1 MKILVTGTAGFIG
14 FHLAKKLLERG
25 DEVVGLDNINDY
37 YDVNLKYARLNE
49 LGIQISHCEQ
59 SQAVSETAASQAP
72 RSDSHCERRAAILS
86 SKYPNHKFVKMDLAD
101 TQAINKLFETEKF
114 DAVCNL
120 AAQAGVRYSIE
131 NPHAY
136 IQSNVV
142 GFMNILE
149 ACRNYGVKNLAY
161 ASSSSVYGLNKS
173 QPFKTS
179 DHTDHPISLYAA
191 TKKSNEMMAHTYS
204 HLYGI
209 ATTGLRFFTVYG
221 EWGRPDMAP
230 MLFADAI
237 LNDRAIKVFNHGNMS
252 RDFTY
257 IDDIVDGIIKVID
270 NPAKPLD
277 PLLLR
282 EATQCLEQD
291 CRAMLA
297 VTENGHYDDKSDKAI
312 FTSLPADRS
321 TAPYRIYNIG
331 NNSPVQLLDFIKTLE
346 ISLKKEAKK
355 NFMDMQD
362 GDVVSTYAD
371 VSALI
376 DDFGYKPD
384 TSLEVGVEK
393 FVKWYKEFYNEKG
406 EK

>member
-1 MKILVTGTAGFIG
+1 VKILVTGTAGFIG

-25 DEVVGLDNINDY
+25 DEAVGLDNINDY

-49 LGIQISHCEQ
+49 LGINRNE
-59 SQAVSETAASQAP
+59 VE
-72 RSDSHCERRAAILS
+72 S
-86 SKYPNHKFVKMDLAD
+86 SNSKFNIHHSTFSPLHKFYKVDLED
-101 TQAINKLFETEKF
+101 TEAINHIFEVEQF
-114 DAVCNL
+114 DAVVNL

-149 ACRNYGVKNLAY
+149 ACRNYDVKNLSY

-179 DHTDHPISLYAA
+179 DHTDHPVSLYAA
-191 TKKSNEMMAHTYS
+191 TKKSNEMIAHTYS

-209 ATTGLRFFTVYG
+209 SCIGLRFFTVYG

-230 MLFADAI
+230 MLFASAI
-237 LNDRAIKVFNHGNMS
+237 TEDRPIKVFNHGNMS

-257 IDDIVDGIIKVID
+257 VGDIVDGIIKVID
-270 NPAKPLD
+270 NPAKP
-277 PLLLR
+277 
-282 EATQCLEQD
+282 
-291 CRAMLA
+291 
-297 VTENGHYDDKSDKAI
+297 SDKFDATNPDPSI
-312 FTSLPADRS
+312 SS
-321 TAPYRIYNIG
+321 APYRIYNIG

-346 ISLKKEAKK
+346 KAIGKEATK
-355 NFMDMQD
+355 NFMGMQD

-371 VSALI
+371 VSDLI
-376 DDFGYKPD
+376 NDFGYKPD
-384 TSLEVGVEK
+384 TSLEVGIER
-393 FVKWYKEFYNEKG
+393 FVKWYKEFYKDG
-406 EK
+406 GQ